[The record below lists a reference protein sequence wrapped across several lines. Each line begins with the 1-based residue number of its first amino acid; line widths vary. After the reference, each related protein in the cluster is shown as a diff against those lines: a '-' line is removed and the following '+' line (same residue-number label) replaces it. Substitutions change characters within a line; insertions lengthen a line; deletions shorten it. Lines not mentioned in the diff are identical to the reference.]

1 MINFRFHLV
10 SLIAVFLALG
20 LGILVGSSVVDR
32 VIVDRLDH
40 EINTVKAESKA
51 SHTEIGKLTDR
62 VNRSDDFMRRVSAYA
77 VAQRLS
83 GVPVALVADRG
94 VDSGAVK
101 NMLATLRA
109 AGADVPGVIWLNESW
124 QLPTDKDLTSLEN
137 TTGVSGNAATARVD
151 AMKLL
156 ARRLAEPQQRSSS
169 KNANT
174 DLLQTLHN
182 AGFVDLTDGDRTA
195 FQKFPTRAARVLV
208 LTGTNSRLTGSD
220 TLVDLTQSLVA
231 NNVPTVVGEVY
242 DDHNGATPIPER
254 GATVLPVRG
263 DATLGKQVST
273 LDDAELPEGGIT
285 AAIELEQSVDG
296 TVGHYGYG
304 QGASAP
310 LPTISS

>member
-40 EINTVKAESKA
+40 EINTVKAESKSA
-51 SHTEIGKLTDR
+51 RTEIGRLTDR
-62 VNRSDDFMRRVSAYA
+62 ANRSDDFMRRVSAYA
-77 VAQRLS
+77 VSQRLT
-83 GVPVALVADRG
+83 GVPVALVAERG
-94 VDSGAVK
+94 VDAGAVK
-101 NMLATLRA
+101 NLLTTLRA
-109 AGADVPGVIWLNESW
+109 AGADVPGIIWLTESW
-124 QLPTDKDLTSLEN
+124 QLPTAKDVTTLAN
-137 TTGVSGNAATARVD
+137 ATGVSGNAATARAD

-156 ARRLAEPQQRSSS
+156 GRRLAEQLPRSSS
-169 KNANT
+169 KKPNT
-174 DLLQTLHN
+174 DLLTTLHN
-182 AGFVDLTDGDRTA
+182 AGFVDLAEGDRAA
-195 FQKFPTRAARVLV
+195 FEKFPTRAARVLV
-208 LTGTNSRLTGSD
+208 LTGTNSRLAGSD

-242 DDHNGATPIPER
+242 DDHNGTTPTPER

-273 LDDAELPEGGIT
+273 LDDAELPEGAIT
-285 AAIELEQSVDG
+285 AAIELEQAVDG

-310 LPTISS
+310 LPTIGS